1 MPTIE
6 LEIPKLHQGQQELE
20 TQLKRFNVVPCGRR
34 WGKTQFQIVRAI
46 KRALNGEY
54 YGWFAPN
61 YKYLTEPFQEI
72 VRLCHPVIKRS
83 NATDKVI
90 EFITGGRIEF
100 WTCEDP
106 NCGRGRKYHEVS
118 IDEAGFVLDLG
129 TIWREAIR
137 PTLSD
142 YQGQGNFYGT
152 PKGKNWFYEAWL
164 LGEDEN
170 QPDWG
175 SFRRPTL
182 NNPYIPPSE
191 VEAAKNDPMTD
202 EATFKQEYEATFVE
216 NDISYLFL
224 ASYFHDR
231 IIEPN
236 ECPQLKIWYRG
247 WDTATSDK
255 QTADETA
262 AVKLGYDTSGNAYLR
277 FPISMRLNPAELTTR
292 AEEIAMQDGI
302 NTYQVIE
309 AHNTGYAI
317 FNQLQRNSLLKTMV
331 KLQQI
336 GGKQGDKRQRALP
349 LATLASKG
357 RLYIVKDPGW
367 QDLFSCLTMFTG
379 VKQLNERDHLV
390 DACSVASIWAS
401 ESPSSTEEL
410 VWKNPYQ

>member
-1 MPTIE
+1 
-6 LEIPKLHQGQQELE
+6 
-20 TQLKRFNVVPCGRR
+20 
-34 WGKTQFQIVRAI
+34 
-46 KRALNGEY
+46 
-54 YGWFAPN
+54 
-61 YKYLTEPFQEI
+61 
-72 VRLCHPVIKRS
+72 
-83 NATDKVI
+83 
-90 EFITGGRIEF
+90 
-100 WTCEDP
+100 
-106 NCGRGRKYHEVS
+106 
-118 IDEAGFVLDLG
+118 
-129 TIWREAIR
+129 
-137 PTLSD
+137 
-142 YQGQGNFYGT
+142 
-152 PKGKNWFYEAWL
+152 
-164 LGEDEN
+164 
-170 QPDWG
+170 
-175 SFRRPTL
+175 
-182 NNPYIPPSE
+182 
-191 VEAAKNDPMTD
+191 MTD

-379 VKQLNERDHLV
+379 VKQMNERDHLV